1 MVSSDPLGH
10 YARVAAQFD
19 GLDACRRMSM
29 VDLSI
34 VLPDIYLEKVDRSTM
49 AHGLEVRVPFL
60 NHELVDFMVR
70 VPGDRTM
77 PRGRTKW
84 LLKQAL
90 RGILP
95 NEVLDGPKTGFN
107 VPFGRWLRGPL
118 KEHFT
123 EHLEAF
129 ARLSPG
135 VINTDAVRRWME
147 RDASGRVDLSSRLWK
162 IYNLAIWAN
171 TFKVRF
177 ET

>member
-1 MVSSDPLGH
+1 MI
-10 YARVAAQFD
+10 
-19 GLDACRRMSM
+19 
-29 VDLSI
+29 DLSI

-60 NHELVDFMVR
+60 DHELVDFVAR
-70 VPGDRTM
+70 VPSNRTM
-77 PRGRTKW
+77 PQGRTKW

-95 NEVLDGPKTGFN
+95 DEVLDRPKTGFN

-118 KEHFT
+118 RGHFAD
-123 EHLEAF
+123 HLETF
-129 ARLSPG
+129 ARARPG
-135 VINTDAVRRWME
+135 VIDADAVRRWIA

-171 TFKVRF
+171 RFEVRF
-177 ET
+177 EA